1 MKPLNDDDCES
12 EVSFLGFERG
22 QLYIHEQKGIFY
34 KQSVNGESQQGTI
47 MFTIFWDFLTKL
59 YIHHKWKEASLLDQS
74 FVIRK

>member
-1 MKPLNDDDCES
+1 MKPLNDGDCES

-22 QLYIHEQKGIFY
+22 QLYIHEQKGNFY

-47 MFTIFWDFLTKL
+47 MFTIFWDFLTKF